1 MEGGLGEVEA
11 DNTWIFAET
20 VILTDHVLIPSL
32 QLTVPLEEIYEGV
45 KFLYLLSLKSQQ
57 RNASLIG

>member
-1 MEGGLGEVEA
+1 MEVGRGEVEA

-32 QLTVPLEEIYEGV
+32 QLTVPLEEIYERV
-45 KFLYLLSLKSQQ
+45 KF
-57 RNASLIG
+57 